1 MVIVWLKVPIY
12 FSKKPQPFLLRILLQ
27 LTKLAIGVS
36 MLTLNAEMLI
46 MLKGHYLGEG
56 LRVDT
61 DNS

>member
-1 MVIVWLKVPIY
+1 MMVLLKATIY
-12 FSKKPQPFLLRILLQ
+12 FSNKPLPFYA
-27 LTKLAIGVS
+27 KASCYSSNLAFGVS

-46 MLKGHYLGEG
+46 MLKGHYLAEG

>member
-1 MVIVWLKVPIY
+1 MLKHLVTT
-12 FSKKPQPFLLRILLQ
+12 F
-27 LTKLAIGVS
+27 GVS